1 MKRGA
6 SAALTTDRAPSVAAN
21 TMRKSAPTLRPLIS
35 CGRVARSTIDRER
48 DQPQLVGSCEPGS
61 VMCWKCEQIDKEISH
76 YQGLSARVTEEGSV
90 KSLDILIAKLKEE
103 KTALHVV
110 EFNPPAKRVPPR

>member
-1 MKRGA
+1 MKHGA
-6 SAALTTDRAPSVAAN
+6 GVALPANCAPSVAAN
-21 TMRKSAPTLRPLIS
+21 TTSKNAPTLQPLIS
-35 CGRVARSTIDRER
+35 CGRAARSKIDRER

-103 KTALHVV
+103 KTALHIV
-110 EFNPPAKRVPPR
+110 EFEPPAKRVPPR